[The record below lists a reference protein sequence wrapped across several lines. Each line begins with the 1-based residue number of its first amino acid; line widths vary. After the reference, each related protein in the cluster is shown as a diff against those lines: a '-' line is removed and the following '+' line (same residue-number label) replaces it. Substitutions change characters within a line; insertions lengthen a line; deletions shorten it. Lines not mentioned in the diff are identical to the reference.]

1 MMRKGGSCPSRT
13 SNTLPRMPETPHT
26 DFVPVLAGF
35 PPVTLAEMDG
45 VRLMNRTDTKYVTE
59 ESVLAAVLADARA
72 AGYRVLEVDG
82 ERICAYDSL
91 YFDTAA
97 LGMFLDHHNRRVP
110 RRKVRTRVYVSSGTA
125 FLEIKRKRN
134 NGRTKKKRTPI
145 PPADFPD
152 FRRNPA
158 ACRFL
163 QELTTMHIL
172 QASKDL
178 LM

>member
-1 MMRKGGSCPSRT
+1 
-13 SNTLPRMPETPHT
+13 MPETPHT

-91 YFDTAA
+91 YFDTSA

-134 NGRTKKKRTPI
+134 NGSGRPSRRRI
-145 PPADFPD
+145 SRISAAIRPPAASCRKRPGTRPTTS
-152 FRRNPA
+152 RRPWRPFSA
-158 ACRFL
+158 GSPSSTRR
-163 QELTTMHIL
+163 
-172 QASKDL
+172 
-178 LM
+178 